1 MEDHESMPTVAT
13 TTLSSKGQVVIPEDV
28 RDALGLE
35 PGAQFVVMGNG
46 DIVILK
52 RIETPARS
60 EFQAL
65 AAKVRGQAR
74 RAGLTGK
81 PADVRRAIRKVRRR
95 LLLPRARA
103 EFLWRGDL
111 R

>member
-1 MEDHESMPTVAT
+1 MPTVAT

-74 RAGLTGK
+74 RAGLK

-103 EFLWRGDL
+103 EFLWHGDL